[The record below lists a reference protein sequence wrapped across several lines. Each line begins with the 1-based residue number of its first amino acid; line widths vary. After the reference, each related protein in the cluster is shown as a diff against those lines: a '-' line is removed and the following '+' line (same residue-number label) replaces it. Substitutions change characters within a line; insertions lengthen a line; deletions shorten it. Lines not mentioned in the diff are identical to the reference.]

1 MLWKNWTSQVS
12 KLVSCFVSI
21 ELKYFLLARFRGNY
35 KWVCFVLRMCS
46 DYMFI
51 DSETLT
57 QTLVSLLNI
66 RLLRTKA
73 KGALT
78 SSDVFK
84 VNESFAPKLFRVKIN
99 PPQLQETVSI
109 CPWLYWWELRLK
121 KRNKPTRKSLQ
132 TDSLRLMLRLYESW
146 SLARLCLIV
155 FWYRK
160 PRLSSSLT
168 FRLQT
173 SRRGS
178 RVCWI
183 ETTLSETRTTLRFT
197 ST

>member
-1 MLWKNWTSQVS
+1 MVSGPEISVQILTTSNWPNYLSSSIKLPPEVVDCQTAFQKFYGEQARYRGRELSWVDPLSTCILEAQFPNALKELDLSGFQACVLLCFNRAQILSFGEIQRELQMGML
-12 KLVSCFVSI
+12 C
-21 ELKYFLLARFRGNY
+21 
-35 KWVCFVLRMCS
+35 LRMCS

-109 CPWLYWWELRLK
+109 CPWLY
-121 KRNKPTRKSLQ
+121 
-132 TDSLRLMLRLYESW
+132 
-146 SLARLCLIV
+146 
-155 FWYRK
+155 
-160 PRLSSSLT
+160 
-168 FRLQT
+168 
-173 SRRGS
+173 
-178 RVCWI
+178 
-183 ETTLSETRTTLRFT
+183 
-197 ST
+197 